1 MPSVQRE
8 VIETVMR
15 LTTTILTIVVLSSF
29 PSVSRASEV
38 DKQTR
43 PLHELI
49 DHQIAAGVLNF
60 EERSSPP
67 SSDAEFLRRVYLD
80 LTGRTPTSQQART
93 FLGSTTPDKR
103 TKLIDR
109 LLVSAEHV
117 RHLQYVFDAMLM
129 GRRPEKHITRQQ
141 WRGYLYE
148 SFRENKSWIGLT
160 REILT
165 SDGAAE
171 ASRPAARFLLDR
183 ELDAEEMAGDIARIF
198 LGCDLECAT
207 CHDHPEVGEYPQ
219 RHLFGIWAFL
229 NRSYFFKDPESKLT
243 SLGERATGVVKFT
256 SVWTKREGVTS
267 PHVLDLPAIEDPSLE
282 ASPYYAEPGTST
294 RGIPKYSRRLQLA
307 SAIVSPDNRAYR
319 LNIAN
324 RLWAMLIGR
333 GLVEPLNMFHAANPP
348 SHPELLELLANDL
361 HEHSYDM
368 RRMIREIM
376 LSKTYQ
382 RSSKRITNEELA
394 QQQYCIALSKPLSSE
409 DLAWSMMQATGVV
422 ETTRMAMAE
431 RLRQEHPSLEK
442 TTLQYAFQLEHAIHE
457 ELQEYVEA
465 VVEAFALGD
474 EFSRS
479 DDIARRDAFLESGSV
494 LTEWLQPSEN
504 SLVNRLQKME
514 DVSSIAEELYL
525 SVWTRI
531 PTTSET
537 RSIGELMKGFGDDP
551 VAGLQGLVRSMFCA
565 VEYQFNH

>member
-15 LTTTILTIVVLSSF
+15 FTITILTVAVLSSC
-29 PSVSRASEV
+29 PSVSHTSEV
-38 DKQTR
+38 DKQRR

-49 DHQIAAGVLNF
+49 DQLIAAGVSNL
-60 EERSSPP
+60 EERSSPL

-80 LTGRTPTSQQART
+80 LTGRTPTSQQARK
-93 FLGSTTPDKR
+93 FLGSTAPDKR

-109 LLVSAEHV
+109 LLVSPEHV
-117 RHLQYVFDAMLM
+117 RHMQYVFDVMLM
-129 GRRPEKHITRQQ
+129 GRRPEKHITLQR
-141 WRGYLYE
+141 WNGYLYE
-148 SFRENKSWIGLT
+148 AFRENKTWIQLT

-183 ELDAEEMAGDIARIF
+183 ELNAEEAARDIAQIF
-198 LGCDLECAT
+198 LGRDLECVE
-207 CHDHPEVGEYPQ
+207 CHKHPEVGEYRQ
-219 RHLFGIWAFL
+219 RHLFGILAFL
-229 NRSYFFKDPESKLT
+229 NRSYLFEDSESKLT

-256 SVWTKREGVTS
+256 SVWTNREGTTS
-267 PHVLDLPAIEDPSLE
+267 PRVLDLPAIDDPSLE
-282 ASPYYAEPGTST
+282 ENPYHTEPGTKT

-307 SAIVSPDNRAYR
+307 SAIVSPDNRAYQ

-333 GLVEPLNMFHAANPP
+333 GLVEPVDMFHAANPP
-348 SHPELLELLANDL
+348 SHPELLELMADDL
-361 HEHSYDM
+361 LEHGYDM

-376 LSKTYQ
+376 LSKAYQ
-382 RSSKRITNEELA
+382 RSSKQITNEELA
-394 QQQYCIALSKPLSSE
+394 PQHYYVALSKPLSSE

-422 ETTRMAMAE
+422 ETIRMAMAE
-431 RLRQEHPSLEK
+431 RLSQEHPSLER
-442 TTLQYAFQLEHAIHE
+442 TTFQYAFQLEQAICE
-457 ELQEYVEA
+457 ELQEDVEA

-479 DDIARRDAFLESGSV
+479 EDIARRDTFLKSGPL

-514 DVSSIAEELYL
+514 DASSIAEELYL
-525 SVWTRI
+525 SVLTRM
-531 PTTSET
+531 PTKSET
-537 RSIGELMKGFGDDP
+537 KSISEFLKGLGDDQI
-551 VAGLQGLVRSMFCA
+551 AGLQGLVRSMLCS
-565 VEYQFNH
+565 VEYRFNH